1 MRVNFRRGNG
11 RRVVADEQIDEVEDI
26 DRTEEVD
33 DDAAD
38 EGGVVV
44 EDSAEGLLFEVQDV
58 AQVIA
63 EITGEEVEVSTDD
76 ETDEIEFAVGDSV
89 YTITPDGDEE
99 EVVSSRQIS
108 KRPVRASRVRR
119 GARRRPVKASSARR
133 AVRRIRK

>member
-1 MRVNFRRGNG
+1 MRVNLRKGNG
-11 RRVVADEQIDEVEDI
+11 RRVVADEEIDEIDEVKDVDI
-26 DRTEEVD
+26 DDEDTD
-33 DDAAD
+33 D
-38 EGGVVV
+38 VSV
-44 EDSAEGLLFEVQDV
+44 ESSAEGLLFEVQDV

-63 EITGEEVEVSTDD
+63 EITGQDVEVSTDD
-76 ETDEIEFAVGDSV
+76 ETDEVEFAVGDEV

-108 KRPVRASRVRR
+108 KRPIRASRARR

>member
-11 RRVVADEQIDEVEDI
+11 RRVVADEQIDEVED
-26 DRTEEVD
+26 VD
-33 DDAAD
+33 IND
-38 EGGVVV
+38 EDTDGVSV
-44 EDSAEGLLFEVQDV
+44 ESSAEGLLFEVQDV

-63 EITGEEVEVSTDD
+63 EITGQDVEVSTDD
-76 ETDEIEFAVGDSV
+76 ETDEVEFAVGDEV

-119 GARRRPVKASSARR
+119 GARRRPVKASTRR